1 MRSPL
6 LRGVLRGSSPL
17 WLWAGQFAF
26 CYGWV
31 AAACHAG
38 LSGAWVRGP
47 LLAASALALVALSWQ
62 LVRACRTRRE
72 GLLAVVSA
80 VSALLAAIGIAWSLV
95 PVFLLTTTCRFG

>member
-1 MRSPL
+1 MHSPF
-6 LRGVLRGSSPL
+6 LRGVLHGSLPL

-38 LSGAWVRGP
+38 VSAPWVRGP
-47 LLAASALALVALSWQ
+47 LVAASALALAAVSWQ
-62 LVRACRTRRE
+62 LVRACRSRNA

-80 VSALLAAIGIAWSLV
+80 VGALLAAIGIVWSLV
-95 PVFLLTTTCRFG
+95 PMLVLTTCRFG